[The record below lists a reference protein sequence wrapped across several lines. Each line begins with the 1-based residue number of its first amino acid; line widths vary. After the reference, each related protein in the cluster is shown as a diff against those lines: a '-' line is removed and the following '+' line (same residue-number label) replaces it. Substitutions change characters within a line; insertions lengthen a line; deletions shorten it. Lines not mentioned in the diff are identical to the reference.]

1 MKLKFPSLI
10 ILLLLLLTACA
21 KAETPQSDQ
30 REMEVVTLQV
40 TPELAHWLTDV
51 NRCAEGLPNIGI
63 VTQILP
69 DSALD
74 PAQAD
79 LILRLGERTS
89 SDPQVAVMGKEEIVV
104 ITGERVPLRSLSIES
119 LRAIFTGSIEN
130 WNEISENQ
138 TEQTKVDQPI
148 EILTY
153 PQGHHLRLLFSK
165 TYLNSQNID
174 PDAQIA
180 STSDAVIDHIQTKP
194 YAIAYVLKSQV
205 PSGINLLDV
214 TDLAPLAAQHNVL
227 AVTQNIPQGDLRQL
241 LLCLQNSN

>member
-227 AVTQNIPQGDLRQL
+227 AVTLNIPQGDLRQL

>member
-1 MKLKFPSLI
+1 MKSKFSSLI
-10 ILLLLLLTACA
+10 ILLLLLLTACE
-21 KAETPQSDQ
+21 KAESPQSDQ

-74 PAQAD
+74 PVRAD
-79 LILRLGERTS
+79 LVLRLGERTS

-138 TEQTKVDQPI
+138 TEQTEADQPI
-148 EILTY
+148 QILTY
-153 PQGHHLRLLFSK
+153 PQGHHLRLLFSQ
-165 TYLNSQNID
+165 TYLDSQDID
-174 PDAQIA
+174 PAAQLL
-180 STSDAVIDHIQTKP
+180 STSDSVIDHIQSNP
-194 YAIAYVLKSQV
+194 YAIAYILKSQV
-205 PSGINLLDV
+205 PAGINLLEV
-214 TDLAPLAAQHNVL
+214 TDLDPLAAQHNVL
-227 AVTQNIPQGDLRQL
+227 AVTQTFPQGDLRQL

>member
-1 MKLKFPSLI
+1 MKTKFSSLI
-10 ILLLLLLTACA
+10 ILLLLLLTACV

-40 TPELAHWLTDV
+40 TPELAHWFRDV

-74 PAQAD
+74 PVQAD

-130 WNEISENQ
+130 LNDISDNSTGS
-138 TEQTKVDQPI
+138 TEEDQPI

-153 PQGHHLRLLFSK
+153 PQGHHLRLLFSQ
-165 TYLNSQNID
+165 TYLDSQDID
-174 PDAQIA
+174 PDAQLL
-180 STSDAVIDHIQTKP
+180 STSDSVIDHIQSNP
-194 YAIAYVLKSQV
+194 YAIAYILKGQV
-205 PSGINLLDV
+205 PAGINLLEV
-214 TDLAPLAAQHNVL
+214 TDLDPLAAQYNVL
-227 AVTQNIPQGDLRQL
+227 AVTQIFPQGDLRQL